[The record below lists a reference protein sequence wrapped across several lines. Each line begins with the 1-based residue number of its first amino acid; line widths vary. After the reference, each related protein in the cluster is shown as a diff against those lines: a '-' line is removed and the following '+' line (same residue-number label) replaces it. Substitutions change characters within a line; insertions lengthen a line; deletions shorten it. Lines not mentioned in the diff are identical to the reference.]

1 MTVPRR
7 MDKKDMPPCLKIGGG
22 ELYVREATKEVYTHV
37 PVGAI
42 VNLQCPNT
50 WLRRGKV
57 ARYDEHTT
65 LSPTI
70 MAGSCTLYVWEGFG

>member
-1 MTVPRR
+1 M
-7 MDKKDMPPCLKIGGG
+7 
-22 ELYVREATKEVYTHV
+22 YAHV

-50 WLRRGKV
+50 WWRRGKV
-57 ARYDEHTT
+57 PRYDEHTT

-70 MAGSCTLYVWEGFG
+70 MAAGCTLYVWEGFG

>member
-7 MDKKDMPPCLKIGGG
+7 MDKKDLPQCLKIENG
-22 ELYVREATKEVYTHV
+22 ELYVREATEKVYTHV

-50 WLRRGKV
+50 WWRRG
-57 ARYDEHTT
+57 
-65 LSPTI
+65 
-70 MAGSCTLYVWEGFG
+70 

>member
-1 MTVPRR
+1 MTVPRKIN
-7 MDKKDMPPCLKIGGG
+7 KKNLPPCLKVENG
-22 ELYVREATKEVYTHV
+22 ELYVREATEEVYAHV

-50 WLRRGKV
+50 WWRRGKV
-57 ARYDEHTT
+57 PRYDEHTT

-70 MAGSCTLYVWEGFG
+70 MAAGCTLYVWEGFG